1 MPRARRHQWSA
12 DGQEE
17 APRPSRSARKRASL
31 ALQDLGA
38 ELARL
43 PLPEM
48 RALNLPPDL
57 AAALELYA
65 RIGDHEGRRRQL
77 QFIGRLMREVDPEP
91 VRAALEARQA
101 KTAAA
106 GAALHLA
113 EQWRHRLLAAPE
125 AELDSLLGALP
136 AGAEAT
142 GGDDPAA
149 DAAAK
154 ARAEL
159 RALALEARREKAA
172 NAAPHAARALFRA
185 LRRRFDMV
193 RDEKIF

>member
-136 AGAEAT
+136 WKPEGKKRPTLRPTPRGLCSAHCAAGSTWSGTRKFFDAN
-142 GGDDPAA
+142 PA
-149 DAAAK
+149 
-154 ARAEL
+154 R
-159 RALALEARREKAA
+159 
-172 NAAPHAARALFRA
+172 NA
-185 LRRRFDMV
+185 
-193 RDEKIF
+193 